1 MYDTSRVFPFR
12 RSSFRVVLSLW
23 YVHCWDPKSFTPA
36 DVSLQAN
43 AVTLETKDTLD
54 INATGDVDITC
65 ENANV
70 TANTKITLTGKQG
83 SVEIE

>member
-1 MYDTSRVFPFR
+1 M
-12 RSSFRVVLSLW
+12 
-23 YVHCWDPKSFTPA
+23 
-36 DVSLQAN
+36 SLQAN